1 MKNIIKRY
9 YELDDETKELL
20 EPLYMFHELE
30 SSMDDYENV
39 EINNLGDEES
49 ILEIAICCSY
59 LTNLGSD
66 VIIRRI
72 LEILNC
78 RDISINDLKEL
89 ESDELIELLQ
99 NTDDDIN
106 TAKII
111 TEFTFN
117 NLFCVLLKDKEKYIL
132 TYQKNNTDSRVLIFN
147 NLEQLLSIIIQ
158 RDFVLS
164 NAES

>member
-39 EINNLGDEES
+39 EINNLGDEEA
-49 ILEIAICCSY
+49 ILEIATSCSY

-78 RDISINDLKEL
+78 SDVSINDLKEL
-89 ESDELIELLQ
+89 KSDELIELLQ
-99 NTDDDIN
+99 NADDNIN
-106 TAKII
+106 TTKII

-158 RDFVLS
+158 RDFILS
-164 NAES
+164 KAES